1 MEDGEKIVT
10 DFAELSV
17 KDGIAFVT
25 FKDIGGIDFEDARAH
40 ILDCVRADSGRKR
53 PVFFDVRKLKN
64 ITPGA
69 VNYLYNDE
77 SNKITKAAAL
87 LTNPVNP
94 LTSIAIAIMI
104 KINREPFPTKFF
116 TKKDEAIE
124 WLKQFVSPSQ

>member
-17 KDGIAFVT
+17 KDGIAYVT
-25 FKDIGGIDFEDARAH
+25 FKDIGGIDFEDARKH
-40 ILDCVRADSGRKR
+40 ILDCIRADNGRKR

-69 VNYLYNDE
+69 VKYLYNEE
-77 SNKITKAAAL
+77 SNSITKAGAL
-87 LTNPVNP
+87 LTNPINP

-116 TKKDEAIE
+116 TNKEEAIE
-124 WLKQFVSPSQ
+124 WLKQFVD